1 MTNEKSKTPES
12 KTPKTDAARE
22 RAEKQNA
29 ATKKQTKMSYK
40 KTRAALMDL
49 VDAGLKTLEQ
59 AETELAKLVELGKVS
74 DPSKAGGGAKETSAE
89 ALLIRNAVDA
99 VLKENKEAVDIL
111 KARGI
116 IPVLYF
122 KGANPK
128 SKSNGL
134 NFYCFCLFVRKK
146 TEGKK
151 RRKKP
156 VGKNQ

>member
-1 MTNEKSKTPES
+1 MTNES

-29 ATKKQTKMSYK
+29 ANTAKTTKMSYK

-49 VDAGLKTLEQ
+49 VEAGLKTPEQ
-59 AETELAKLVELGKVS
+59 VETELAKLVELGKVS

-116 IPVLYF
+116 VPILYF

-134 NFYCFCLFVRKK
+134 NKS
-146 TEGKK
+146 ES
-151 RRKKP
+151 
-156 VGKNQ
+156 